1 MIKTAELMELVKKEI
16 ESGNIPEVYVDY
28 RDEIHL
34 SDYKNKLDNLNKDS
48 LYNEILEDFWFN
60 SVDDNCIRD
69 YIDYLL
75 SLKQFEDFEKEDFY
89 DDDKIYELM
98 SSNIDYHIEDLFKNT
113 LLDAYFFPSQQD
125 NLNSEGSQLWCNIND
140 VFEDE
145 ENRANEPISPI
156 LTELFSSQ
164 GYKLEDL
171 NNELLIENSK
181 FLKSFLEEFQNL
193 TCDICVLTVLTRMD
207 LNTFFE
213 VYNTGKKIIVDENT
227 TLGLY
232 DPVCGSGSCLEI
244 ELEKPFSFEVKKD
257 YFKEFNFSGD
267 LINYGY
273 DIDEV
278 YGLAG
283 ECWTEKFQIA

>member
-16 ESGNIPEVYVDY
+16 ESGNVPEVYVDY
-28 RDEIHL
+28 RDRVFL
-34 SDYKNKLDNLNKDS
+34 SNYKLDNFSKDS
-48 LYNEILEDFWFN
+48 LVDAIYEDFLFD
-60 SVDDNCIRD
+60 SVDDNCIRS

-75 SLKQFEDFEKEDFY
+75 SLKRFEGFTEEDFA
-89 DDDKIYELM
+89 DDEIYYLM
-98 SSNIDYHIEDLFKNT
+98 SENVDYNINELLNNT
-113 LLDAYFFPSQQD
+113 SLNAYFFPSQQD
-125 NLNSEGSQLWCNIND
+125 NLNSEGSQLWSNIND
-140 VFEDE
+140 VFKDE
-145 ENRANEPISPI
+145 ENRSNEPFSPI
-156 LTELFSSQ
+156 LIELFSSQ

-171 NNELLIENSK
+171 NNELLVEKSK

-193 TCDICVLTVLTRMD
+193 TCDICMLTVLTRMD

-213 VYNTGKKIIVDENT
+213 VYDTGKKIIVDENT

-244 ELEKPFSFEVKKD
+244 KLEKPFSFEVKKD